1 MFLRH
6 NASATLLSI
15 TPIPLTRLSRQPW
28 TASARSV
35 RAVSS
40 TGVVPHTAIQVYSS
54 WTRIS
59 TAILPSSGWDCIENL
74 TQSLLSHIMNFCSST
89 KWRSMTRNLARIFE
103 HCLAQ
108 FTGSDTSAT
117 SGNQWPLV
125 EDTAM
130 SSIPYNAGHYA
141 VILPSS
147 CPSIKPFPLRIQ
159 LVPSQKS
166 ILSSP

>member
-89 KWRSMTRNLARIFE
+89 KWRSMTRNLARIWSLVYSNTALLSSRAAILQP
-103 HCLAQ
+103 HLAINGHWSKIRPCLL
-108 FTGSDTSAT
+108 FRIMRGTT
-117 SGNQWPLV
+117 
-125 EDTAM
+125 
-130 SSIPYNAGHYA
+130 
-141 VILPSS
+141 PSS
-147 CPSIKPFPLRIQ
+147 
-159 LVPSQKS
+159 
-166 ILSSP
+166 SPPPVHQ